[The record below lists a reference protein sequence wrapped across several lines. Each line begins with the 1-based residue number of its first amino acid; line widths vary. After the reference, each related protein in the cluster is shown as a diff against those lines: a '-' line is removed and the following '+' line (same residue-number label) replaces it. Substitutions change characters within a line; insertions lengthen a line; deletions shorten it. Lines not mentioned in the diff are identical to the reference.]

1 MRASIDNT
9 VVVQGRV
16 WPLSRFMD
24 QSRRVWAGGRKSIA
38 RGGRPGDV
46 SLQPDDRPMRR
57 RRRRP
62 ISTEQSISKDTH
74 ARAISP
80 IVPRVHAH
88 TRMCPHVQQENPN
101 AHFLRRRCRLTI
113 QKSSPFRARRHRRA
127 VTPLP
132 LLRERINFNM

>member
-1 MRASIDNT
+1 MDIYKVYGHARARARRDDGMRASIDNT

-24 QSRRVWAGGRKSIA
+24 QSRRVWGGRRKSIA

-62 ISTEQSISKDTH
+62 IFHGEQSISKDTH
-74 ARAISP
+74 DIADRT
-80 IVPRVHAH
+80 AH
-88 TRMCPHVQQENPN
+88 TPVGANIR
-101 AHFLRRRCRLTI
+101 
-113 QKSSPFRARRHRRA
+113 
-127 VTPLP
+127 
-132 LLRERINFNM
+132 